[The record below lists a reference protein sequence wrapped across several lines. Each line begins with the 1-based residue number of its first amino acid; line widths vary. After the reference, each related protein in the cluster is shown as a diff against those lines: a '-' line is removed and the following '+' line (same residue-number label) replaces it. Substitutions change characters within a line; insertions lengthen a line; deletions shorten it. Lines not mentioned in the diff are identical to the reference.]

1 MGNDLQTVLLLY
13 SAFPCIF
20 RFFGLTSSDTVTTL
34 VQSLLA
40 SFLPSLSVVPAFL
53 CIFVAAMKKFVDVIL
68 PLPLPRYF
76 TYSLP
81 EEWADEVQMGCR
93 VVVPF
98 GRKKYYTAIVRN
110 VHYCEPADYEVK
122 EVSALLDAHPILLP
136 EQFKFWEW
144 LADYYLCTQ
153 GDVYKAALPSGLKL
167 ESETMVEYNPDFESE
182 VRLPEREQ
190 KILDLLSAEPEQCVT
205 KLEKDSGLKNILSVI
220 KSLLD
225 KEAIF
230 VKEEL
235 RRTYKPKTETRV
247 RLANEV
253 RNEKRLQ
260 ELFDELARA
269 PKQLDLLMKYI
280 ELSGILGG
288 DGLKSFPKEVN
299 KKELLLRASASPA
312 VFNGLVD
319 KHIFEVYQQEVGRL
333 NSVLRE
339 ILPINPLNEHQKMAY
354 DEVVR
359 SFQSKN
365 VCLLHGVTASG
376 KTEIYI
382 HLIEETIRQGKQ
394 VLYLLPEIA
403 LTTQITERLQ
413 RVFGDRLGIY
423 HSKFPDAERVEIWQ
437 KQLTEKG
444 YDIILGVRSSVFLPF
459 RNLGLVIVDEE
470 HENTYKQ
477 QDPAPRYH
485 ARNAAI
491 ILAAMYGAKTLLGT
505 ATPSI
510 ETWHNASS
518 GKYGLVE
525 LKERYKEIQ
534 LPEIIPVDIH
544 ELHRKKR
551 MNGPFSPL
559 LLQYIHEALDQKQQ
573 VILFQNRRGFAPM
586 IECNTCGWVP
596 KCKNCDVSLTFH
608 KGLNQLT
615 CHYCGYTY
623 QLPHKCPACE
633 GTDLRNRGFGTEK
646 IEDDIKILF
655 PEAAVARMDLD
666 TTRTRSAYE
675 RIIADFEQGKT
686 DILIGTQMVSK
697 GLDFDHVSVVG
708 ILNADTMLNYP
719 DFRSYERA
727 FQLMAQVAGRAGRKN
742 KRGRVILQTKS
753 IDHPIIAQVIHNDFD
768 QMVAGQLAE
777 RQMFHYPPYYRL
789 VYVYL
794 KNRNEQLLDL
804 MAQTM
809 SGKLRAVF
817 GNRVLG
823 PDKPPV
829 ARIQTLFIRKII
841 VKIEYNAPMARARE
855 LLVQVQKEMVAED
868 RFKSLIVYYD
878 VDPM

>member
-1 MGNDLQTVLLLY
+1 
-13 SAFPCIF
+13 
-20 RFFGLTSSDTVTTL
+20 
-34 VQSLLA
+34 
-40 SFLPSLSVVPAFL
+40 
-53 CIFVAAMKKFVDVIL
+53 MKKFVDVIL

-76 TYSLP
+76 TYSLS

-122 EVSALLDAHPILLP
+122 EVSTLLDAHPILLP

-339 ILPINPLNEHQKMAY
+339 ILPINPLNDHQKMAH
-354 DEVVR
+354 DESVR

-485 ARNAAI
+485 ARNTAI

>member
-1 MGNDLQTVLLLY
+1 M
-13 SAFPCIF
+13 I
-20 RFFGLTSSDTVTTL
+20 
-34 VQSLLA
+34 
-40 SFLPSLSVVPAFL
+40 
-53 CIFVAAMKKFVDVIL
+53 
-68 PLPLPRYF
+68 F
-76 TYSLP
+76 TYSLSDDSAEDIEP
-81 EEWADEVQMGCR
+81 GCR

-98 GRKKYYTAIVRN
+98 GRKKFYTAIVCN
-110 VHYCEPADYEVK
+110 VHYYAPAEYEVK
-122 EVSALLDAHPILLP
+122 EISAVLDATPVLLP
-136 EQFKFWEW
+136 VQFKFWEW

-167 ESETMVEYNPDFESE
+167 ESETIVEYNPDFESE
-182 VRLPEREQ
+182 VRLSEREQ
-190 KILDLLSAEPEQCVT
+190 LILDLLSVDPEQCVT
-205 KLEKDSGLKNILSVI
+205 KLEKESGIKNILTVI

-235 RRTYKPKTETRV
+235 RRTYKPKTEARV
-247 RLANEV
+247 RLTGEADE
-253 RNEKRLQ
+253 RRLHI
-260 ELFDELARA
+260 LFDILSRA
-269 PKQLDLLMKYI
+269 PKQLALLMKYV
-280 ELSGILGG
+280 ELSGVMGKG
-288 DGLKSFPKEVN
+288 TVKEVA
-299 KKELLLRASASPA
+299 KKELLQRAGVSPSIL
-312 VFNGLVD
+312 NGLVE
-319 KHIFEVYQQEVGRL
+319 KKIFEIYYHEIGRL
-333 NSVLRE
+333 NVCGGETFSL
-339 ILPINPLNEHQKMAY
+339 NPLNEHQQRAY
-354 DEVVR
+354 GEITEVFLEK
-359 SFQSKN
+359 S
-365 VCLLHGVTASG
+365 VCLLHGVTSSG
-376 KTEIYI
+376 KTEVYI
-382 HLIEETIRQGKQ
+382 HLIDEVIRQGKQ

-403 LTTQITERLQ
+403 LTTQITERLR
-413 RVFGDRLGIY
+413 RVFGTRLGIY

-437 KQLTEKG
+437 KQLGDKG

-491 ILAAMYGAKTLLGT
+491 VLAAMYGAKVLLGT
-505 ATPSI
+505 ATPSV
-510 ETWHNASS
+510 ETWYNATN

-525 LKERYKEIQ
+525 LKERYQEIR
-534 LPEIIPVDIH
+534 LPEILPVDIK

-551 MNGPFSPL
+551 MIGQFSPL
-559 LLQYIHEALDQKQQ
+559 LIQYIREALDQKEQ

-586 IECNTCGWVP
+586 IECRTCGWVP
-596 KCKNCDVSLTFH
+596 KCKNCDVSLTYH
-608 KGLNQLT
+608 KGINQLT

-623 QLPHKCPACE
+623 QLPRSCPACDGVE
-633 GTDLRNRGFGTEK
+633 LVNRGFGTEK
-646 IEDDIKILF
+646 IEDDIKIAF
-655 PEAAVARMDLD
+655 PEASVARMDLD

-675 RIIADFEQGKT
+675 KIIADFEQGKT

-742 KRGRVILQTKS
+742 KQGRVILQTKS
-753 IDHPIIAQVIHNDFD
+753 IDHPIIAQVMANDYE

-794 KNRNEQLLDL
+794 KNRNEILLEQ
-804 MAQTM
+804 MADVM
-809 SGKLRAVF
+809 AGKLRTVF
-817 GNRVLG
+817 GARVLG

-829 ARIQTLFIRKII
+829 GRIQTLFIKKII
-841 VKIEYNAPMARARE
+841 VKIEYNASMGRARE
-855 LLVQVQKEMVAED
+855 LLLQVQREMIED
-868 RFKSLIVYYD
+868 ERFKSLIVYYD

>member
-1 MGNDLQTVLLLY
+1 
-13 SAFPCIF
+13 
-20 RFFGLTSSDTVTTL
+20 
-34 VQSLLA
+34 
-40 SFLPSLSVVPAFL
+40 
-53 CIFVAAMKKFVDVIL
+53 MKKFADVIL
-68 PLPLPRYF
+68 PLPLHGCF

-81 EEWADEVQMGCR
+81 AEWADDVRTGCR

-98 GRKKYYTAIVRN
+98 GRRKYYTGIVRS
-110 VHYCEPADYEVK
+110 VHHCVPVGYEVK
-122 EVSALLDAHPILLP
+122 EVSALLDAAPILLSG
-136 EQFKFWEW
+136 QFAFWEW
-144 LADYYLCTQ
+144 IADYYLCTP

-167 ESETMVEYNPDFESE
+167 ESETIVEYNPDFEAESP
-182 VRLPEREQ
+182 LPEKEQ
-190 KILDLLSAEPEQCVT
+190 KVLELLLTEPEQSVT
-205 KLEKDSGLKNILSVI
+205 KLEKESGIRNILATV

-235 RRTYKPKTETRV
+235 RRTYKPKTETCV
-247 RLANEV
+247 RLTAAASNE
-253 RNEKRLQ
+253 RRLHFF
-260 ELFDELARA
+260 FDELQRRA

-280 ELSGILGG
+280 ELSGCLGG
-288 DGLKSFPKEVN
+288 NELKEVS
-299 KKELLLRASASPA
+299 KTELLQRASATPG
-312 VFNGLVD
+312 VFNGLAERGV
-319 KHIFEVYQQEVGRL
+319 FEVYRREVGRL
-333 NSVLRE
+333 DATGFKDVAALNALNGHQWQALHDIRE
-339 ILPINPLNEHQKMAY
+339 
-354 DEVVR
+354 
-359 SFQSKN
+359 SFLTKN

-382 HLIEETIRQGKQ
+382 HLIEETLRRGKQ

-403 LTTQITERLQ
+403 LTAQITERLQ
-413 RVFGDRLGIY
+413 RVFGSRLGIY

-437 KQLTEKG
+437 KQMTEES

-477 QDPAPRYH
+477 QEPAPRYH

-491 ILAAMYGAKTLLGT
+491 MLASMCGAKTLLGT
-505 ATPSI
+505 ATPSV
-510 ETWHNASS
+510 ETWHNALS
-518 GKYGLVE
+518 GKYGLVG
-525 LKERYKEIQ
+525 LKERYKELQ
-534 LPEIIPVDIH
+534 MPEIIPVDIK

-559 LLQYIHEALDQKQQ
+559 LLQYVREALERKEQ

-596 KCKNCDVSLTFH
+596 KCKNCDVSLTYH
-608 KGLNQLT
+608 KGLDRLT
-615 CHYCGYTY
+615 CHYCGYTSP
-623 QLPHKCPACE
+623 LPRACPACE

-646 IEDDIKILF
+646 IEDDVKALF
-655 PEAAVARMDLD
+655 PEARVARMDLD
-666 TTRTRSAYE
+666 TTRTRAAYE
-675 RIIADFEQGKT
+675 RIISGFEQGKT

-719 DFRSYERA
+719 DFRAYERA
-727 FQLMAQVAGRAGRKN
+727 FQLMAQVAGRAGRK
-742 KRGRVILQTKS
+742 KSRGRVILQTKS
-753 IDHPIIAQVIHNDFD
+753 PDHPIIPQVIANDYEA
-768 QMVAGQLAE
+768 MAGGQLAE
-777 RQMFHYPPYYRL
+777 RQMFRYPPYYRL

-794 KNRNEQLLDL
+794 KNRNETLLDL

-809 SGKLRAVF
+809 AGKLRAVF
-817 GNRVLG
+817 GGRVLG

-829 ARIQTLFIRKII
+829 ARVQTLFIRKI
-841 VKIEYNAPMARARE
+841 VLKIETDAPMARARE
-855 LLVQVQKEMVAED
+855 LLVRVQKEMVAED

>member
-1 MGNDLQTVLLLY
+1 
-13 SAFPCIF
+13 
-20 RFFGLTSSDTVTTL
+20 
-34 VQSLLA
+34 
-40 SFLPSLSVVPAFL
+40 
-53 CIFVAAMKKFVDVIL
+53 MKKFADVIL
-68 PLPLPRYF
+68 PLPLHSCF

-81 EEWADEVQMGCR
+81 DEWADEVQTGCR

-110 VHYCEPADYEVK
+110 VHYCAPTGYEVK
-122 EVSALLDAHPILLP
+122 EVSALLDACPILLP
-136 EQFKFWEW
+136 RQFKFWEW
-144 LADYYLCTQ
+144 LSDYYLCTQ

-167 ESETMVEYNPDFESE
+167 ESETIVEYNPDFESD
-182 VRLPEREQ
+182 VHLPEKEQ
-190 KILDLLSAEPEQCVT
+190 KILDALSTDPEQCVT
-205 KLEKDSGLKNILSVI
+205 KLEKETGIKNILSVI

-247 RLANEV
+247 RLTAV
-253 RNEKRLQ
+253 ARNEHRLHIF
-260 ELFDELARA
+260 FDELQRRA
-269 PKQLDLLMKYI
+269 PKQLDLLMKYL
-280 ELSGILGG
+280 ELSGYLSGRDI
-288 DGLKSFPKEVN
+288 KEVS
-299 KKELLLRASASPA
+299 KAELLQRTSTTPA
-312 VFNGLVD
+312 VFNGLIDRGV
-319 KHIFEVYQQEVGRL
+319 FEVYQQEIGRIDKAL
-333 NSVLRE
+333 LKEVV
-339 ILPINPLNEHQKMAY
+339 PVNPLNEHQQRAY
-354 DEVVR
+354 HAILEN
-359 SFQSKN
+359 FQSKN
-365 VCLLHGVTASG
+365 VCLLHGITASG
-376 KTEIYI
+376 KTEVYI
-382 HLIEETIRQGKQ
+382 HLIEETIREGKQ

-403 LTTQITERLQ
+403 LTAQITERLQ
-413 RVFGDRLGIY
+413 RVFGSRLGIY

-437 KQLTEKG
+437 KQLSEAD

-491 ILAAMYGAKTLLGT
+491 VLASMYGAKTLLGT
-505 ATPSI
+505 ATPSV
-510 ETWHNASS
+510 ETWHNATS

-534 LPEIIPVDIH
+534 LPEIIPVDIK
-544 ELHRKKR
+544 ELHRKKM

-559 LLQYIHEALDQKQQ
+559 LLQYIREALEQKEQ

-596 KCKNCDVSLTFH
+596 KCKNCDVSLTYH

-623 QLPHKCPACE
+623 QLPRVCPACE

-646 IEDDIKILF
+646 IEDDIKALF
-655 PEAAVARMDLD
+655 PDARVARMDLD
-666 TTRTRSAYE
+666 TTRTRTAYE
-675 RIIADFEQGKT
+675 RIISDFQQGKT

-697 GLDFDHVSVVG
+697 GLDFDHVSIVG

-719 DFRSYERA
+719 DFRAYERA

-742 KRGRVILQTKS
+742 KRGRVVLQTKS
-753 IDHPIIAQVIHNDFD
+753 IDHPIIPQVIANDYEA
-768 QMVAGQLAE
+768 MVGGQLAE

-794 KNRNEQLLDL
+794 KNRNETLLDL

-809 SGKLRAVF
+809 AAKLRTVF

-829 ARIQTLFIRKII
+829 ARVQTLFIRKI
-841 VKIEYNAPMARARE
+841 VLKIETNAPMARARE